1 MDKLQRARIEQLE
14 DIDGIGKVVAE
25 SVVAWFVDEGNIA
38 LLEKFERV
46 GVHPHFQKKTGR
58 LIGKSFVITGSL
70 ESMSR
75 DQAAD
80 RIRALGGTFQTSV
93 AKDTIYLVAG
103 GKVGASK
110 LKKAESYGT
119 KVIDEAALLEMIA

>member
-1 MDKLQRARIEQLE
+1 MRIYRQKLVNAIAEKKNPPLEKFILALGIRHVGAQTAIDLANKFGSMDKLQRARIEQLE

-25 SVVAWFVDEGNIA
+25 SVVAWFADEDNSA

-70 ESMSR
+70 EYEPRS
-75 DQAAD
+75 
-80 RIRALGGTFQTSV
+80 GG
-93 AKDTIYLVAG
+93 
-103 GKVGASK
+103 
-110 LKKAESYGT
+110 
-119 KVIDEAALLEMIA
+119 